1 MRKLL
6 VLGFVG
12 LLAQLIDGS
21 LGMAY
26 GVTSSTL
33 LLAAGVA
40 PAAASA
46 AVHFSEI
53 GTSLVSGF
61 SHHKL
66 GNVDWRTVSIL
77 AVPGFVGA
85 FAGATFLAS
94 LPADTA
100 KPWVAGLLLALGIY
114 VVFRFLVLGGRRP
127 TFKTRP
133 SAKFLMPMGLVGGT
147 LDSIGGGGWG
157 PVGTTTLLSSG
168 RLEPRKVVGSIDTS
182 EFVVAVGGSLG
193 FILALGSPGI
203 EWSYAI
209 ALLAGGV
216 IAAPIAAWLVK
227 KLAARV
233 LGVAAGGLIVLTN
246 SKTISEALGASG
258 SAVGAIAA
266 VVGALWI
273 SGIVWAVKQERKAAA
288 LDESTSRSLPP
299 SDHNGRVT
307 TPDFDTLVAEH
318 RSELFAHCYR
328 MLGSPQDAEDALQ
341 EALLGAWKGYAGFE
355 GRARC
360 GRGSTRSPPTPASS
374 TSRSG

>member
-1 MRKLL
+1 MRKLI
-6 VLGFVG
+6 VLGVVG
-12 LLAQLIDGS
+12 LIAQLIDGS

-85 FAGATFLAS
+85 FAGATFLS
-94 LPADTA
+94 NLDGDSA
-100 KPWVAGLLLALGIY
+100 KPWVAGILLGLGIY
-114 VVFRFLVLGGRRP
+114 VIWRFLVLGGRRP
-127 TFKTRP
+127 TFKSRP
-133 SAKFLMPMGLVGGT
+133 SAGMLAPMGLVGGA
-147 LDSIGGGGWG
+147 LDAVGGGGWG

-193 FILALGSPGI
+193 FILALGSQGI
-203 EWSYAI
+203 EWAYAG

-216 IAAPIAAWLVK
+216 VAAPIAAWLVR

-246 SKTISEALGASG
+246 TKTIAESFGASG
-258 SAVGAIAA
+258 TTVAVIAA
-266 VVGALWI
+266 VLFVAWVT
-273 SGIVWAVKQERKAAA
+273 GIVWAVKQERLARALEAAQ
-288 LDESTSRSLPP
+288 
-299 SDHNGRVT
+299 GRE
-307 TPDFDTLVAEH
+307 P
-318 RSELFAHCYR
+318 ELA
-328 MLGSPQDAEDALQ
+328 P
-341 EALLGAWKGYAGFE
+341 AG
-355 GRARC
+355 
-360 GRGSTRSPPTPASS
+360 
-374 TSRSG
+374 

>member
-1 MRKLL
+1 MRKLI

-77 AVPGFVGA
+77 AVPGFAGA

-94 LPADTA
+94 LDGDAA
-100 KPWVAGLLLALGIY
+100 KPWVAGILLGLGLY
-114 VVFRFLVLGGRRP
+114 VIWRFLVLGGRRP
-127 TFKTRP
+127 TFKARP
-133 SAKFLMPMGLVGGT
+133 SAAMLAPMGVVGGA
-147 LDSIGGGGWG
+147 LDAIGGGGWG

-193 FILALGSPGI
+193 FIFALGSQGI
-203 EWSYAI
+203 DWSYAA

-216 IAAPIAAWLVK
+216 IAAPVAAWLVR

-246 SKTISEALGASG
+246 SKTIAETAGASDLG
-258 SAVGAIAA
+258 VGVIAA
-266 VVGALWI
+266 VIGTLWI
-273 SGIVWAVKQERKAAA
+273 SGIVWAVRQERR
-288 LDESTSRSLPP
+288 SRELEP
-299 SDHNGRVT
+299 VEAE
-307 TPDFDTLVAEH
+307 LVA
-318 RSELFAHCYR
+318 A
-328 MLGSPQDAEDALQ
+328 
-341 EALLGAWKGYAGFE
+341 
-355 GRARC
+355 
-360 GRGSTRSPPTPASS
+360 
-374 TSRSG
+374 

>member
-1 MRKLL
+1 MRKLI

-33 LLAAGVA
+33 LLAVGVA

-53 GTSLVSGF
+53 GTSLVSGA

-85 FAGATFLAS
+85 FIGATVLSNMDAEV
-94 LPADTA
+94 A
-100 KPWVAGLLLALGIY
+100 KPFVATILLSLGFY
-114 VVFRFLVLGGRRP
+114 VVYRFLRLGGRRP
-127 TFKTRP
+127 QFKARP
-133 SAKFLMPMGLVGGT
+133 GAAFLAPMGLVAGT
-147 LDSIGGGGWG
+147 LDAMGGGGWG
-157 PVGTTTLLSSG
+157 PVGTTSLLSSG

-193 FILALGSPGI
+193 FILALGSQGI
-203 EWSYAI
+203 NWGYAG

-216 IAAPIAAWLVK
+216 VAAPIAAWLVK
-227 KLAARV
+227 HLAARV

-246 SKTISEALGASG
+246 SKTILESLGVAG
-258 SAVGAIAA
+258 VLVAATAA
-266 VVGALWI
+266 VVFVAWI
-273 SGIVWAVKQERKAAA
+273 AGIVWAVKQERLARAAA
-288 LDESTSRSLPP
+288 DQH
-299 SDHNGRVT
+299 DV
-307 TPDFDTLVAEH
+307 
-318 RSELFAHCYR
+318 EL
-328 MLGSPQDAEDALQ
+328 
-341 EALLGAWKGYAGFE
+341 
-355 GRARC
+355 
-360 GRGSTRSPPTPASS
+360 ASA
-374 TSRSG
+374 

>member
-1 MRKLL
+1 VRKLL

-85 FAGATFLAS
+85 FAGATLLS
-94 LPADTA
+94 NLPADTA
-100 KPWVAGLLLALGIY
+100 KPWVAGLLLALGCY

-127 TFKTRP
+127 VFKSRP
-133 SAKFLMPMGLVGGT
+133 SARFLMPMGLVGGT

-193 FILALGSPGI
+193 FILALGSQGI

-246 SKTISEALGASG
+246 SKTIAESLGATG
-258 SAVGAIAA
+258 AAVGAIAA

-273 SGIVWAVKQERKAAA
+273 GGIVWAVREERKIAR
-288 LDESTSRSLPP
+288 LEK
-299 SDHNGRVT
+299 
-307 TPDFDTLVAEH
+307 
-318 RSELFAHCYR
+318 
-328 MLGSPQDAEDALQ
+328 LGEPVPEV
-341 EALLGAWKGYAGFE
+341 
-355 GRARC
+355 
-360 GRGSTRSPPTPASS
+360 PVVPV
-374 TSRSG
+374 

>member
-1 MRKLL
+1 MRKLI

-33 LLAAGVA
+33 LLAAGLA
-40 PAAASA
+40 PASASA

-77 AVPGFVGA
+77 ALPGFVGA

-94 LPADTA
+94 LDGDAA
-100 KPWVAGLLLALGIY
+100 KPWVAGLLLSLGVY
-114 VVFRFLVLGGRRP
+114 VVWRFLVLGGRRP
-127 TFKTRP
+127 TFKSRP
-133 SAKFLMPMGLVGGT
+133 SAAMLAPMGLFGGA

-193 FILALGSPGI
+193 FLFALSSQEIP
-203 EWSYAI
+203 WSYAL

-233 LGVAAGGLIVLTN
+233 LGVAAGGLIIVTN
-246 SKTISEALGASG
+246 SKTIAEALGAGTSTVI
-258 SAVGAIAA
+258 AVAATLA
-266 VVGALWI
+266 VVWVV
-273 SGIVWAVKQERKAAA
+273 GIVVAVRQERY
-288 LDESTSRSLPP
+288 SRLAD
-299 SDHNGRVT
+299 SDVSDRE
-307 TPDFDTLVAEH
+307 LEVAGE
-318 RSELFAHCYR
+318 
-328 MLGSPQDAEDALQ
+328 
-341 EALLGAWKGYAGFE
+341 
-355 GRARC
+355 RA
-360 GRGSTRSPPTPASS
+360 
-374 TSRSG
+374 

>member
-6 VLGFVG
+6 VLAVVG

-33 LLAAGVA
+33 LLAAGLA

-85 FAGATFLAS
+85 FAGATLLSS
-94 LPADTA
+94 LDGDTA
-100 KPWVAGLLLALGIY
+100 KPWVAGILLGLGCY
-114 VVFRFLVLGGRRP
+114 VIWRFLVLGGRRP
-127 TFKTRP
+127 TFKARP
-133 SAKFLMPMGLVGGT
+133 SAAMLAPMGLVGGT
-147 LDSIGGGGWG
+147 LDAIGGGGWG

-182 EFVVAVGGSLG
+182 EFLVAVGGSLG
-193 FILALGSPGI
+193 FLFALGSQGI
-203 EWSYAI
+203 EWAYAG

-216 IAAPIAAWLVK
+216 VAAPIAAWLVRR
-227 KLAARV
+227 LAARV

-246 SKTISEALGASG
+246 ARTILAALGASDAQVG
-258 SAVGAIAA
+258 YASAALAA
-266 VVGALWI
+266 VWI
-273 SGIVWAVKQERKAAA
+273 GGIVWAVRQERR
-288 LDESTSRSLPP
+288 SRIEAPVEP
-299 SDHNGRVT
+299 E
-307 TPDFDTLVAEH
+307 LVLA
-318 RSELFAHCYR
+318 
-328 MLGSPQDAEDALQ
+328 
-341 EALLGAWKGYAGFE
+341 
-355 GRARC
+355 
-360 GRGSTRSPPTPASS
+360 
-374 TSRSG
+374 